1 MRWTEGY
8 IHVGMRSVLRAKG
21 WELIAGEYPGG
32 SDHEL
37 YPLNVVDPAVAR
49 DRSPDPRRHSQG
61 ELIPDL
67 VALKDR
73 TLLLAEAKPRYN
85 EPDRLKLL
93 NLVTARRD
101 HLIAA
106 LRKFAVERA
115 RLNLLPVEE
124 LTFAPTLVF
133 SATAK
138 APQPDGAVSYLRM
151 ETLSDGYF
159 EGPLARTEHE

>member
-8 IHVGMRSVLRAKG
+8 IHIGMRKLLRDKG

-37 YPLNVVDPAVAR
+37 YPLNVVDPAVAK

-85 EPDRLKLL
+85 EADRLKLVSL
-93 NLVTARRD
+93 ITVRRD
-101 HLIAA
+101 HLIVA
-106 LRKFAVERA
+106 LRKFAVERG
-115 RLNLLPVEE
+115 RPSLFPLEDLL
-124 LTFAPTLVF
+124 FAPTLVF

-138 APQPDGAVSYLRM
+138 APQPDGTVSYLRM
-151 ETLSDGYF
+151 QTLSDGYF
-159 EGPLARTEHE
+159 EGQLARSEYE